1 MKGYITT
8 DDKIK
13 EIEDYIE
20 GLRGDDGVL
29 YINSE
34 EEHLLN
40 AALKIIKGLKYKLE
54 KYEGENDNK

>member
-1 MKGYITT
+1 MKYEITT

-20 GLRGDDGVL
+20 GLRGKDGVL
-29 YINSE
+29 YINTE

-40 AALKIIKGLKYKLE
+40 AALKIIKGLQYQLQKESDK
-54 KYEGENDNK
+54 